1 MIEWL
6 ENYLSSSKSTIL
18 MVTHDRYFLEVVCDT
33 ILELADQ
40 TIYRYKGN
48 FSYYLE
54 KKAERQEQTQST
66 IEKAKNT
73 FRKELDWIRR
83 QPKARGVKQ
92 KARVDAFQDVKKVA
106 SQRLDEDELELPVKM
121 ERLGSKIVEF
131 HKVSKSYPNRV
142 ILNDFSYNV
151 QRQERLGIVGNNGA
165 GKTTFFN
172 LLTGLF
178 FPTEGSISYK
188 GRDITRMS
196 PPERVALGLTRSFQL
211 TSTFDSLS
219 VVDNLALAYFRASR
233 TPTIASLLFTRTRS
247 FHDHP
252 KIRESI
258 ETFDLAA
265 IEHRL
270 VQSLSLGE
278 KRRLEIAM
286 AVLVDPEVLL
296 LDEPLA
302 GLAESEIKGVLGVLR
317 RQIGRQTILIVEHKI
332 SHIQDFVQR
341 LVVMHDG
348 RVIAEGG
355 YEECLNHPEVR
366 RSYWQIDPAE
376 DAQHA

>member
-1 MIEWL
+1 MA
-6 ENYLSSSKSTIL
+6 NQIL
-18 MVTHDRYFLEVVCDT
+18 KATGVTKRFGALVAVDQVDFHLNQFEVVG
-33 ILELADQ
+33 I
-40 TIYRYKGN
+40 
-48 FSYYLE
+48 
-54 KKAERQEQTQST
+54 
-66 IEKAKNT
+66 
-73 FRKELDWIRR
+73 
-83 QPKARGVKQ
+83 
-92 KARVDAFQDVKKVA
+92 
-106 SQRLDEDELELPVKM
+106 
-121 ERLGSKIVEF
+121 LGS
-131 HKVSKSYPNRV
+131 
-142 ILNDFSYNV
+142 
-151 QRQERLGIVGNNGA
+151 NGA

-188 GRDITRMS
+188 GQDITRMP

-219 VVDNLALAYFRASR
+219 VVDNLVLAYFRSSR
-233 TPTIASLLFTRTRS
+233 PPTIASLLLTRTKS
-247 FHDHP
+247 FHNHS

-258 ETFDLAA
+258 QTFDLAA
-265 IEHRL
+265 IEQRL

-302 GLAESEIKGVLGVLR
+302 GLAESEIKGVLAVLR

-341 LVVMHDG
+341 LVVMHEG
-348 RVIAEGG
+348 RVIAQGG

-376 DAQHA
+376 EAQHV